1 MVRNLLSALLLG
13 SVLAHG
19 QHLVFTMVTPASSP
33 VRISAVESSRDFG
46 FQSLTLVNDSDKIVE
61 SILFKVVLTKVQ
73 TRHEP
78 EVMDGG
84 HVYARLEPGDR
95 KSVDVFLGR
104 MRALSLR
111 AKELK
116 LEVARAIVT
125 VEAVDF
131 SDGSQWTGDP
141 SPAQDIPIRV
151 DPLPR

>member
-1 MVRNLLSALLLG
+1 MRNPVLGILLG

-33 VRISAVESSRDFG
+33 VMISAVESSRDYG
-46 FQSLTLVNDSDKIVE
+46 FQSLTLVNDSNKTVE
-61 SILFKVVLTKVQ
+61 SIVFRVVLARLQ
-73 TRHEP
+73 SRHEP
-78 EVMDGG
+78 EVIDGG
-84 HVYARLEPGDR
+84 HVYAKLEPGDR
-95 KSVDVFLGR
+95 KSVGVFLGR
-104 MRALSLR
+104 MQALTQR

-141 SPAQDIPIRV
+141 PAQDIPV
-151 DPLPR
+151 NPRPVPR